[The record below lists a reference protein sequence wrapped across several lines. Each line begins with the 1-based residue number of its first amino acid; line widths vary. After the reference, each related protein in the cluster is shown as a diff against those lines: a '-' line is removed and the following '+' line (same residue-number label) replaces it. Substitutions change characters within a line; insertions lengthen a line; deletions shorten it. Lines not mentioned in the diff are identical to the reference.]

1 MILNQIK
8 SWNLLPALILIL
20 TITGIILPAQAADH
34 TTETTGLTHV
44 DSFFLTTSTKIV
56 EAAKNHPRATAAIG
70 IVGLLAVCYA
80 GYRYYKKAT
89 ATVPVA
95 NSTPVAKKSAAY
107 VATSTQAVSPKST
120 VIATERPRSAEEQ
133 QVLDLELIQVSKDN
147 IIDRARALFTL
158 RANINA
164 QDRYG
169 TTPLMAAATW
179 GHKEIVQLLLEA
191 GADITKENEQGTT
204 ALKLAKIHKNTEII
218 ELLEQAAL
226 VKKSRPRRPGSTPS
240 RIS

>member
-34 TTETTGLTHV
+34 TAETTGLTHV

-56 EAAKNHPRATAAIG
+56 EAAKDHPRATVAIG
-70 IVGLLAVCYA
+70 IAGLLAVCCA

-107 VATSTQAVSPKST
+107 EATSTQAVSSKST
-120 VIATERPRSAEEQ
+120 VIATERPRPAEEQ
-133 QVLDLELIQVSKDN
+133 QVLDLELIQMSKDN
-147 IIDRARALFTL
+147 IINSARAFITL

-169 TTPLMAAATW
+169 TTPLMAAVTW

-191 GADITKENEQGTT
+191 GADITKKNKAGAT
-204 ALKLAKIHKNTEII
+204 ALQLAKIHNNTEII
-218 ELLEQAAL
+218 ALL
-226 VKKSRPRRPGSTPS
+226 
-240 RIS
+240 